1 MARKTTPTFTHEIP
15 LRTNAYQNRKLL
27 IKFRALREIYNQLLH
42 ILLDNHTQ
50 MISSDDY
57 KVAQKLYKSKP
68 NKAKSLF
75 NSLSKEYNVTNSHIE
90 KLATKIKNSCYMADH
105 LDGDTVQVM
114 AKRVFDA
121 YSRWRFKGA
130 GKPRFKSWRKG
141 IRSISGKKNVC
152 LSFTKQGKIKWKDLT
167 LDLIL
172 DQKDKYGVQAH
183 ALSSNIKYCRIIH
196 KTLNGK
202 DRFFVQ
208 LACEGL
214 PLLKANHKEQN
225 NALWQEVGID
235 IGVSSVAAVS
245 NSGAILE
252 PFCPNIPDLKSEIKQ
267 LQRKMARSQRAN
279 NKHAFNEDTFVQ
291 KDKHIVRKKG
301 TNKRGSKFY
310 NSKTYQRDTLKL
322 KELHRILAEK
332 RKVEHNQLAN
342 KILTLG
348 NVIKIEKNN
357 YKAWQKGWFGK
368 TIGEKAPSA
377 FVSTLKRK
385 VSKTGG
391 VSIDIMPFKAK
402 FSQYCHVCGS
412 FHKKPLGQRIHDCNG
427 KHIAQRDLYS
437 ATLVLNYDIDN
448 SKHLLNSSLF
458 DEVFDETLR
467 AEFNRIVD
475 DGNFRVLG
483 LSAQEACFA
492 FKKENE
498 KRESHTNVF
507 STTNK

>member
-42 ILLDNHTQ
+42 VLLDNHDK

-57 KVAQKLYKSKP
+57 KVAKQLYKTEPK
-68 NKAKSLF
+68 KAKSLF
-75 NSLSKEYNVTNSHIE
+75 NKLSNQYNVTNPHIE
-90 KLATKIKNSCYMADH
+90 KLATTIKNSCYMADH
-105 LDGDTVQVM
+105 LDGDTVQVI
-114 AKRVFDA
+114 AKRVFET

-141 IRSISGKKNVC
+141 IRSISGKKNACV
-152 LSFTKQGKIKWKDLT
+152 SFTKQGKIKWKDLT
-167 LDLIL
+167 FDLIL

-183 ALSSNIKYCRIIH
+183 ALNSKIKYCRIVH

-214 PLLKANHKEQN
+214 PLLKANHKKQN
-225 NALWQEVGID
+225 DVLWQEVGVD
-235 IGVSSVAAVS
+235 IGVSSIAAVS
-245 NSGAILE
+245 NSGAMLE
-252 PFCPNIPDLKSEIKQ
+252 SFCPNIPDLKTEIKQ

-279 NKHAFNEDTFVQ
+279 NKESFNEDTFVK
-291 KDKHIVRKKG
+291 KDKHVVRKKG
-301 TNKRGSKFY
+301 TVKRGSKFIQ
-310 NSKTYQRDTLKL
+310 SKTYKKDSLKL
-322 KELHRILAEK
+322 KELHRVLAEK
-332 RKVEHNQLAN
+332 RKIEHNKLAN

-348 NVIKIEKNN
+348 NIIKIEKNN

-368 TIGEKAPSA
+368 TIGEKSPSA

-391 VSIDIMPFKAK
+391 MSIDIMPFKAK

-412 FHKKPLGQRIHDCNG
+412 FHKKSLGQRIHNCNG
-427 KHIAQRDLYS
+427 KPIAQRDLYS

-448 SKHLLNSSLF
+448 EKHLLNSSLF

-467 AEFNRIVD
+467 AEFNRVVND
-475 DGNFRVLG
+475 ENFRILG
-483 LSAQEACFA
+483 QSAKEACFA
-492 FKKENE
+492 FNKENE
-498 KRESHTNVF
+498 KRKSHTNVF
-507 STTNK
+507 STADK